1 MILLVLQWATRRV
14 GWAGGTY
21 FLCSETGTAGI
32 HSVLRTSCTAAQAF
46 RPDLK
51 SHISTNNVEIK
62 SAIASCN
69 LQGQLLKMVSHANT
83 VNREVV
89 RTPLRCR
96 LSIPVV
102 PRCPS
107 NIKRTVIV
115 IHKIWAE
122 LDQEPTI
129 IGGYSCCPGCWQGLR
144 SCQLQTDCHC
154 DELSKDI
161 FPHMV

>member
-21 FLCSETGTAGI
+21 FLCSETCTAGI

-46 RPDLK
+46 RQDLK
-51 SHISTNNVEIK
+51 SHILKNNVEIK

-69 LQGQLLKMVSHANT
+69 LQEATFKDGVSCKHSETWSGTNT
-83 VNREVV
+83 AQMQ
-89 RTPLRCR
+89 TIDSSCA
-96 LSIPVV
+96 
-102 PRCPS
+102 RCPS

-154 DELSKDI
+154 DELSKAI
-161 FPHMV
+161 SPHMV